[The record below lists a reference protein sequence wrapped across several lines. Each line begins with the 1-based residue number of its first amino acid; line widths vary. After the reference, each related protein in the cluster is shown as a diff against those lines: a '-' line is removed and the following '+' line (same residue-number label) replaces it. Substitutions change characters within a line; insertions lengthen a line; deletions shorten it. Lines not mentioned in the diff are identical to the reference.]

1 MINYEK
7 WSSINNSNTYRSGYK
22 SLFHWKDIRIA
33 KSIMWCWEFWG
44 FCYNYCILARAIVQ
58 KIEIVTN
65 LACSLSLIFLRSVK
79 DFLDCIIS
87 SFTVKF
93 YLNKCVCH
101 HKWDSVWLIYLE
113 FLCIWAYNWQAL
125 LDRPLL
131 GSIGRELSKK
141 S

>member
-7 WSSINNSNTYRSGYK
+7 WSSINNSDTCRSGYK

-58 KIEIVTN
+58 KIEIVTK
-65 LACSLSLIFLRSVK
+65 LSLIFLRSVK
-79 DFLDCIIS
+79 DILDCIIS

-93 YLNKCVCH
+93 HSIKCVCL
-101 HKWDSVWLIYLE
+101 HKWDSVWPIYLE

-125 LDRPLL
+125 LDRSLL